1 MTTKI
6 NGAVYPGVWVEK
18 QVAFAKI
25 IFSKDISALLSAD
38 LYVLGTTTAAGANTA
53 ADSTFDIVESALV
66 QAVKNLETKATV
78 LGVSNYKQNTA
89 TVVVTT
95 GSASSSGTTVT
106 ITNTSFA
113 VGQTVAVTA
122 GTGSFLPGT
131 KIVSLISST
140 GFVVDRAPTTDLSG
154 ATVTGSTYAG
164 GQVDV
169 MLGYA
174 EGWFSDVSGVIS
186 TGIAIPNAQA
196 RVFAPGS
203 APTATAGD
211 LVSVNP
217 TAVTFGLDFS
227 AFDGSMPI
235 GTYSNGALHLVA
247 NGATAG
253 SAATPMGS
261 SGYYPTLLITA

>member
-18 QVAFAKI
+18 NVAFAKL

-38 LYVLGTTTAAGANTA
+38 LSLLGTTTTVGTNVA
-53 ADSTFDIVESALV
+53 ADSTFAIVESCLV
-66 QAVKNLETKATV
+66 QAVKNLELKATV
-78 LGVSNYKQNTA
+78 LGMSGYKQNTA

-106 ITNTSFA
+106 ITNTTFA

-131 KIVSLISST
+131 KIVSLISTT
-140 GFVVDRAPTTDLSG
+140 GFVVDKAPTTDLSG
-154 ATVTGSTYAG
+154 ATVTGSTFAG

-186 TGIAIPNAQA
+186 TGLTIP
-196 RVFAPGS
+196 V
-203 APTATAGD
+203 ATAQVYAAGSGATSVVGD
-211 LVSVNP
+211 LVTVNP

-235 GTYSNGALHLVA
+235 GTFA
-247 NGATAG
+247 NGTLALYADGTTSG
-253 SAATPMGS
+253 TAATPMGA
-261 SGYYPTLLITA
+261 SGYSPYVLITA